1 MQIAKSAYETE
12 TKHEYAKHSVAIGFL
27 FVCSWEECRFPI
39 SESPK
44 EKKQKEYN
52 AKHSGAISFLFVF
65 SISYVFVVCFFGMF
79 PCCVIFALFMIF
91 CFHQNA
97 AFCVITIDLRWS
109 LVADEVNKESR
120 AGSKPQTSYRGH
132 IFKQIPTF
140 LFDVYFEKSLWLL
153 DTSQFLWLNLTP
165 QFSWLTHTGF
175 CGYVTSHKHL
185 FSHVQPISQYIHMFQ
200 WIISTLQLKPFSL
213 PS

>member
-1 MQIAKSAYETE
+1 MFAIENKNNKQKINEPKLKMKKTKLCQSALYSFFLCDIAFFFPWKTPESQICVFPWKKMKKRQQRNKKEKKKEQIAKSAYETE

-79 PCCVIFALFMIF
+79 PCCVIFALFM
-91 CFHQNA
+91 
-97 AFCVITIDLRWS
+97 
-109 LVADEVNKESR
+109 
-120 AGSKPQTSYRGH
+120 Y
-132 IFKQIPTF
+132 F
-140 LFDVYFEKSLWLL
+140 LF
-153 DTSQFLWLNLTP
+153 P
-165 QFSWLTHTGF
+165 
-175 CGYVTSHKHL
+175 
-185 FSHVQPISQYIHMFQ
+185 
-200 WIISTLQLKPFSL
+200 LKCSIL
-213 PS
+213 RHNNRPSMELGRR

>member
-1 MQIAKSAYETE
+1 MFAIENKNNKQKINEPKLKMKKTKLCQSALYSFFLCDIAFFFLGRLRNPKSAFFLGKKWRKDNKETKKKKKKEQIAKSAYETE

-79 PCCVIFALFMIF
+79 PCCVIFALFM
-91 CFHQNA
+91 
-97 AFCVITIDLRWS
+97 
-109 LVADEVNKESR
+109 
-120 AGSKPQTSYRGH
+120 Y
-132 IFKQIPTF
+132 F
-140 LFDVYFEKSLWLL
+140 LF
-153 DTSQFLWLNLTP
+153 P
-165 QFSWLTHTGF
+165 
-175 CGYVTSHKHL
+175 
-185 FSHVQPISQYIHMFQ
+185 
-200 WIISTLQLKPFSL
+200 LKCSIL
-213 PS
+213 RHNNRPSMELGRRWGQ

>member
-1 MQIAKSAYETE
+1 MPECFVFVFFCVILRFFSLEDSGIPNLRFSLEKNEEKTTKKQKRNKKMQIAKSAYETE

-91 CFHQNA
+91 LFPLKCS
-97 AFCVITIDLRWS
+97 ILRH
-109 LVADEVNKESR
+109 NNR
-120 AGSKPQTSYRGH
+120 
-132 IFKQIPTF
+132 
-140 LFDVYFEKSLWLL
+140 
-153 DTSQFLWLNLTP
+153 
-165 QFSWLTHTGF
+165 
-175 CGYVTSHKHL
+175 
-185 FSHVQPISQYIHMFQ
+185 
-200 WIISTLQLKPFSL
+200 
-213 PS
+213 PSMELGRR